1 MLICYQLPLEKYGW
15 KENALNNNAVTPHTT
30 DRCAARLSK
39 MCFWQNSKIFKII
52 VSNYCA
58 FTNSTKE
65 TINSGDEKEWRTKFL
80 LRFPLITVP
89 KIMDK
94 ADRQVYKSLDQF
106 QMDSLIIV
114 HNVTVFYGGD
124 YDPFLLLFVCF
135 ID

>member
-1 MLICYQLPLEKYGW
+1 
-15 KENALNNNAVTPHTT
+15 
-30 DRCAARLSK
+30 
-39 MCFWQNSKIFKII
+39 
-52 VSNYCA
+52 
-58 FTNSTKE
+58 
-65 TINSGDEKEWRTKFL
+65 
-80 LRFPLITVP
+80 
-89 KIMDK
+89 MDK

>member
-1 MLICYQLPLEKYGW
+1 M
-15 KENALNNNAVTPHTT
+15 
-30 DRCAARLSK
+30 
-39 MCFWQNSKIFKII
+39 
-52 VSNYCA
+52 SNYYA
-58 FTNSTKE
+58 FANSTKE
-65 TINSGDEKEWRTKFL
+65 TINSCDEKEWRTRFL